1 MKMKED
7 VNFPGPPGQTSVP
20 PTVDFSHCPQCWSR
34 MDPATLNLLLM
45 NIVNL
50 LMYLTQ

>member
-1 MKMKED
+1 MKED
-7 VNFPGPPGQTSVP
+7 VNFPGPLGQTSVP
-20 PTVDFSHCPQCWSR
+20 LTVDFSHCPQCL